1 VRVGVEKEKKRGQTT
16 ASWFNYDG
24 PLENT
29 LEILFSPNWTLTGNA
44 RARARSK
51 EDRGKALPRG
61 FHIFRERLNNGTITI
76 LGDEQNGGY
85 SRWTDSI
92 LNRLSTNVPSISN

>member
-1 VRVGVEKEKKRGQTT
+1 VEKEKHREQTT
-16 ASWFNYDG
+16 ASWFNYDD

-44 RARARSK
+44 RARARAHSK
-51 EDRGKALPRG
+51 ENRGKALPRG
-61 FHIFRERLNNGTITI
+61 FHIFGERLNNGTITI
-76 LGDEQNGGY
+76 LGRGTSETGH